1 MQQNSQYH
9 YIWLTLFCLLRFV
22 MLTVSLKK
30 NFAISI
36 LCHQL
41 LFTNDATNSRH
52 FYLYDSK
59 CIPRF
64 DLRDFVEQK
73 LLLTSLT
80 RPSQVQSSMFSRIKQ
95 HLACELMKI
104 MKLFIAAA
112 EIVFSTA
119 NGCIVIDV
127 VAKAVSKYSRV
138 KIHTRRDQ
146 LLFPQVWRDCSDL
159 SSYFRRIS
167 FGKRNENAL
176 AIALAQLQI
185 RFVHRAEAIP
195 HQFSIFSTH
204 QVGHRLLSQLNIQR
218 KKMNVKSARIKGRRV
233 IIELKYN

>member
-1 MQQNSQYH
+1 M
-9 YIWLTLFCLLRFV
+9 
-22 MLTVSLKK
+22 
-30 NFAISI
+30 
-36 LCHQL
+36 
-41 LFTNDATNSRH
+41 SR
-52 FYLYDSK
+52 
-59 CIPRF
+59 RA
-64 DLRDFVEQK
+64 

-95 HLACELMKI
+95 HLACELVKI
-104 MKLFIAAA
+104 IKLFIAAA
-112 EIVFSTA
+112 EIFFSME

-127 VAKAVSKYSRV
+127 VAKAVPKYSRV

-146 LLFPQVWRDCSDL
+146 LVFPKVWRDCSDL

-176 AIALAQLQI
+176 ALAQPQI

-204 QVGHRLLSQLNIQR
+204 QVGHRLLSHLNIQR

-233 IIELKYN
+233 TTQLKYN